1 MLNRLIHLTME
12 AKFTEESYALVLK
25 MANKFAYGNTS
36 LEYEELVSAGTEGLI
51 KAINNYREDSDAE
64 FSTFAN
70 TCIRNAMCTKQ
81 KMLNRFDL
89 QQDENVVLDGNGEKA
104 SEDGE
109 DDAVTDG
116 IFTSFTEEMGDSN
129 VTDVLKMVVRKA
141 NKDNE
146 RNAEIAL
153 LHFGLVDD
161 VEEPMDYNELSAK
174 FQVSAE
180 RVRQVC
186 VNTINAIKADKNAK
200 ELLYA
205 FVG

>member
-1 MLNRLIHLTME
+1 ME

-25 MANKFAYGNTS
+25 MATKFAYGNTS

-81 KMLNRFDL
+81 GQLKRFDL

-104 SEDGE
+104 SEDA
-109 DDAVTDG
+109 DDEVVTDG
-116 IFTSFTEEMGDSN
+116 VFNTFAEEMGDNN
-129 VTDVLKMVVRKA
+129 VTDALKVAVRKA
-141 NKDNE
+141 NKGND
-146 RNAEIAL
+146 RNAEMAL

-161 VEEPMDYNELSAK
+161 VEEPMDYKELSAK

>member
-1 MLNRLIHLTME
+1 ME
-12 AKFTEESYALVLK
+12 AIFSEESYALVTK
-25 MANKFAYGNTS
+25 MATKFAYSNTS
-36 LEYEELVSAGTEGLI
+36 LEYEEFVSAGTEGLV

-81 KMLNRFDL
+81 RKMKRFDL
-89 QQDENVVLDGNGEKA
+89 QQDENVVLDGDGAKQ

-109 DDAVTDG
+109 DEIITNKV
-116 IFTSFTEEMGDSN
+116 FNSFAEEMGDN
-129 VTDVLKMVVRKA
+129 EMTETLKMIIRNV
-141 NKDNE
+141 NKGNN

-153 LHFGLVDD
+153 FHFGLI
-161 VEEPMDYNELSAK
+161 EEPMDYKELSVK
-174 FQVSAE
+174 FNMSAE

-186 VNTINAIKADKNAK
+186 VNTIKAIKANDNAK

-205 FVG
+205 LVG